1 MQMTGAQIIMECL
14 MREGVEMVFGIPGG
28 TTLPFYDT
36 FQHYPQI
43 KHILVRH
50 EQSAAHA
57 ADAYARVTGKVGV
70 CCATS
75 GPGATNLV
83 TGIANAWM
91 DSVPIV
97 AITGQVVTW
106 LIGRDGFQE
115 ADITGISLPI
125 TKANWLVL
133 RAEDMAETMREA
145 FHIARSGRPGPVLID
160 VPRDVFIQ
168 EAEFEYP
175 EEVDLPG
182 FKPTLEGHPAQIKK
196 AAQLIDESD
205 RPLILAGHGVRISHA
220 YEELLELAEKAQIPV
235 ITTLLGISSFP
246 GSHPLCMGMP
256 GMHGMY
262 WNNIAINEADL
273 LIAIGMRFD
282 DRVTGALKEF
292 APHARVIHIDI
303 DPAEIGKNVRP
314 TVPIVGDAKLVLG
327 ALNPRVKSKS
337 HEPWLARLRDLREK
351 HPSIDIPEGDDL
363 LPQYVIKK
371 IYELSGGRG
380 YVVTDVGQHQ
390 MWSAQY
396 YWNDTPNGFIT
407 SGGLGP
413 MGFAVPA
420 AMGVQFAHPKELV
433 WAICGDGGFQMTMQ
447 ELAVIVEHELPV
459 KVAIM
464 NNSFLGMVRQWQQM
478 FYGNRVFATREFG
491 PDYVKL
497 AEAFGMVGLRVT
509 DKAQVEGTILRALAH
524 PGPVLIDF
532 QVEQEEC
539 VYPMVP
545 PGAALSQT
553 LERPQPEAK
562 PATQRKEVTA
572 KR

>member
-363 LPQYVIKK
+363 LPQYVIKS
-371 IYELSGGRG
+371 IYELSGGKG

>member
-14 MREGVEMVFGIPGG
+14 VREGVEMVFGIPGG
-28 TTLPFYDT
+28 STLPFYDT
-36 FQHYPQI
+36 LQQYPQV
-43 KHILVRH
+43 KHILVKH

-160 VPRDVFIQ
+160 VPRDVFIG
-168 EAEFEYP
+168 EAEFEFP

-182 FKPTLEGHPAQIKK
+182 FRPTLEGHPTQIKK
-196 AAQLIDESD
+196 AAQLIAESE

-220 YEELLELAEKAQIPV
+220 YDELRELAEKAQIPV
-235 ITTLLGISSFP
+235 VTTLLGISSFP

-303 DPAEIGKNVRP
+303 DPAEIGKNVHP
-314 TVPIVGDAKLVLG
+314 TVPIVGDAKRVLE
-327 ALNPRVKSKS
+327 ALNPRVKAKS
-337 HEPWLARLRDLREK
+337 HDPWLAHLRQLREE
-351 HPSIDIPEGDDL
+351 HPSIDIPETRRPSAAVRHQEDLRAQRRQGLRRHGRRPASDVVGAVLLERHAERLHHVRRPRPDGLRRARGDGRAVRSSEGAGL
-363 LPQYVIKK
+363 GHLRRRRLPDDDAGA
-371 IYELSGGRG
+371 GGRRA
-380 YVVTDVGQHQ
+380 
-390 MWSAQY
+390 S
-396 YWNDTPNGFIT
+396 T
-407 SGGLGP
+407 S
-413 MGFAVPA
+413 
-420 AMGVQFAHPKELV
+420 
-433 WAICGDGGFQMTMQ
+433 CR
-447 ELAVIVEHELPV
+447 
-459 KVAIM
+459 
-464 NNSFLGMVRQWQQM
+464 SSSR
-478 FYGNRVFATREFG
+478 
-491 PDYVKL
+491 
-497 AEAFGMVGLRVT
+497 
-509 DKAQVEGTILRALAH
+509 
-524 PGPVLIDF
+524 
-532 QVEQEEC
+532 
-539 VYPMVP
+539 
-545 PGAALSQT
+545 S
-553 LERPQPEAK
+553 
-562 PATQRKEVTA
+562 
-572 KR
+572 